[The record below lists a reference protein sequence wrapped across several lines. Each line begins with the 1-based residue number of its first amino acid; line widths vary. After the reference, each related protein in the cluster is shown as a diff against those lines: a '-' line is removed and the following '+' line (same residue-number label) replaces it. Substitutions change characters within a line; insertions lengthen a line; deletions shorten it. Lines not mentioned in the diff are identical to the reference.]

1 MLQTLPSSHLRP
13 QPQGEPW
20 HKHSPEKW
28 SEVLGLWSP
37 SASPETSALP
47 IKWDDACGQKDG
59 WVGRPG
65 TRDGPLIN
73 SDQGNSLGLH
83 SCS

>member
-1 MLQTLPSSHLRP
+1 MLQTLPRSYLSPKVSH
-13 QPQGEPW
+13 GIN
-20 HKHSPEKW
+20 SPEKW
-28 SEVLGLWSP
+28 SKVLGLWSP
-37 SASPETSALP
+37 SAGPETSVLP
-47 IKWDDACGQKDG
+47 IKWDDVCGQKDG
-59 WVGRPG
+59 WVGRLG